1 MSKKIFSIIIMVL
14 LLLGLCG
21 TVFAKDT
28 YTATSTINGVTVNWE
43 YELNNS
49 NQIENLKCTNSTDL
63 TGNVKIP
70 ANIDGKTVVTLGDEA
85 FKSAKGITE
94 ITIPNSVTEI
104 GYSAFE
110 NCTKL
115 NKVDLGNIT
124 AISFSVFKGCTSLT
138 EITIPK
144 TLKKG
149 SVSPCLDN
157 PNITKITL
165 EEGLT
170 VVPTELCA
178 NTGITEITI
187 PNSVTEIGYS
197 AFENCTKL
205 NKVDLGNITA
215 ISFSVFKGCT
225 SLTEITIPKTLKK
238 GSVSP
243 CLDNPNITK
252 ITLEE
257 GLTVV
262 PTELCANTG
271 ITEIT
276 IPNSVTEIG
285 YSAFE
290 NCTKLNK
297 ITILDNV
304 QEMGFYNISNSDS
317 IFKNHNED
325 LTIYCYKDSMAA
337 NYAIKYNIKYVYLTQ
352 KDINDKTNSEEKQD
366 DKNSD
371 ITETTINKTQKDTT
385 TATGELPQTGVSSV
399 IIISFIVVTI
409 ISIAIFKKYN
419 SYKDIN

>member
-85 FKSAKGITE
+85 FKSAK
-94 ITIPNSVTEI
+94 
-104 GYSAFE
+104 
-110 NCTKL
+110 
-115 NKVDLGNIT
+115 
-124 AISFSVFKGCTSLT
+124 
-138 EITIPK
+138 
-144 TLKKG
+144 
-149 SVSPCLDN
+149 
-157 PNITKITL
+157 
-165 EEGLT
+165 
-170 VVPTELCA
+170 
-178 NTGITEITI
+178 
-187 PNSVTEIGYS
+187 
-197 AFENCTKL
+197 
-205 NKVDLGNITA
+205 
-215 ISFSVFKGCT
+215 
-225 SLTEITIPKTLKK
+225 
-238 GSVSP
+238 
-243 CLDNPNITK
+243 
-252 ITLEE
+252 
-257 GLTVV
+257 
-262 PTELCANTG
+262 G

>member
-1 MSKKIFSIIIMVL
+1 M
-14 LLLGLCG
+14 
-21 TVFAKDT
+21 
-28 YTATSTINGVTVNWE
+28 
-43 YELNNS
+43 
-49 NQIENLKCTNSTDL
+49 
-63 TGNVKIP
+63 
-70 ANIDGKTVVTLGDEA
+70 
-85 FKSAKGITE
+85 
-94 ITIPNSVTEI
+94 
-104 GYSAFE
+104 
-110 NCTKL
+110 
-115 NKVDLGNIT
+115 
-124 AISFSVFKGCTSLT
+124 
-138 EITIPK
+138 
-144 TLKKG
+144 
-149 SVSPCLDN
+149 
-157 PNITKITL
+157 
-165 EEGLT
+165 
-170 VVPTELCA
+170 
-178 NTGITEITI
+178 
-187 PNSVTEIGYS
+187 
-197 AFENCTKL
+197 
-205 NKVDLGNITA
+205 
-215 ISFSVFKGCT
+215 
-225 SLTEITIPKTLKK
+225 TEITIPKTLKK